1 MFASKN
7 KIEFALAGNLFT
19 SMSDD
24 IKFNISVGDLVC
36 FEGDEKQLSLGVG
49 LVMEIRG
56 DFADI
61 EQINEAWRS
70 YEDGEIDYFRMA
82 ELTTD
87 VPMILVMWSRP
98 ENTDLSEISLYK
110 NEKKSYSIIWVY
122 PTEVRVVRSKD
133 GRK

>member
-1 MFASKN
+1 M
-7 KIEFALAGNLFT
+7 
-19 SMSDD
+19 
-24 IKFNISVGDLVC
+24 
-36 FEGDEKQLSLGVG
+36 GVG

>member
-61 EQINEAWRS
+61 EQINETWRS

-98 ENTDLSEISLYK
+98 ENTELSEISLYK

-133 GRK
+133 GRE